1 MPARHPGICEKKAG
15 VTFDE
20 KLVHEYKCLK
30 PALGMVFN
38 ALKAEN
44 ITPEN
49 ANVYVIGD
57 RATDVQTAL
66 NINGVG
72 ILVPFENEPGEDEKV
87 KKLEDQTH
95 IYIARDLL
103 NAAELIVTREKRSS
117 PSIQD

>member
-1 MPARHPGICEKKAG
+1 M
-15 VTFDE
+15 
-20 KLVHEYKCLK
+20 
-30 PALGMVFN
+30 
-38 ALKAEN
+38 
-44 ITPEN
+44 
-49 ANVYVIGD
+49 YVIGD

-103 NAAELIVTREKRSS
+103 NAAEFIVAREKRSS